1 MKGNVR
7 RGYRYSSPVTRH
19 PSHTALAIAAHP
31 DDIEFMMAGTL
42 ILLKRRGWD
51 IHYLNLC
58 NGCCGTTKDNA
69 QETAAR
75 RRLEAQNA
83 CRAIGAQFHESIVDD
98 LALYHTHDTIARA
111 VAVVRQVRPRI
122 VLTHS
127 PSDYMEDHM
136 NACRVAVTAAFARG
150 MAAFHSLPELPPIAS
165 DVTVYHALPYGLRDA
180 LRQRLRAGQYV
191 DVGAVLKLKRKM
203 LAAHRSQKEWLDASQ
218 GLNAYLD
225 SMEVLSREIGR
236 LSGVYDY
243 AEGWRRHLHLGF
255 SAKDSDPLG
264 AALGRLCVVDEEY
277 ERGLERAE

>member
-1 MKGNVR
+1 
-7 RGYRYSSPVTRH
+7 
-19 PSHTALAIAAHP
+19 
-31 DDIEFMMAGTL
+31 
-42 ILLKRRGWD
+42 
-51 IHYLNLC
+51 
-58 NGCCGTTKDNA
+58 
-69 QETAAR
+69 
-75 RRLEAQNA
+75 
-83 CRAIGAQFHESIVDD
+83 
-98 LALYHTHDTIARA
+98 
-111 VAVVRQVRPRI
+111 
-122 VLTHS
+122 
-127 PSDYMEDHM
+127 
-136 NACRVAVTAAFARG
+136 
-150 MAAFHSLPELPPIAS
+150 
-165 DVTVYHALPYGLRDA
+165 
-180 LRQRLRAGQYV
+180 V